1 MQKKIKELNNK
12 YREDLMKY
20 NDIISSDEYR
30 KECFTE
36 ILNTKSDEMKQLQ
49 QEKINIMK
57 NVDKMIQRIEST
69 KKTYVV
75 LNKFIEH
82 LKQIDKSFEVI
93 HA

>member
-36 ILNTKSDEMKQLQ
+36 ILNTKSDEMK
-49 QEKINIMK
+49 
-57 NVDKMIQRIEST
+57 
-69 KKTYVV
+69 
-75 LNKFIEH
+75 
-82 LKQIDKSFEVI
+82 
-93 HA
+93 